1 MNLKD
6 LFDKAEGGVLT
17 YEQLMAAAQ
26 ESKAKFVD
34 LSEGQYVAKQK
45 YEDDLSARDT
55 RITTLDDTIKT
66 RDTDL
71 ANLRQQLEAAGTDA
85 TKLATLTAD
94 FSNLQSKYDKDT
106 KAYEK
111 QLKDQAYKFAVRDF
125 ANQHKFTSAAAKRD
139 FVNTMLAK
147 NLAIE
152 NDVIVGATDFVTAY
166 TKDNADA
173 FVVEQPQVTPPPVV
187 DKPHFV
193 DPTTPQGNP
202 AGKANPFNFNFTG
215 VRPHETK

>member
-17 YEQLMAAAQ
+17 YDQLMAAAQ

-34 LSEGQYVAKQK
+34 LSEGNYVAKQK

-111 QLKDQAYKFAVRDF
+111 QLKEQAYKFAVRDF

-173 FVVEQPQVTPPPVV
+173 FVVEQTQVTPPVV

-193 DPTTPQGNP
+193 DPTSPQGNP
-202 AGKANPFNFNFTG
+202 AGKTNPFNFNFTG